1 MVVTR
6 ITRIVL
12 IAAAAACLGLLT
24 WAADLGSTSRFFTA
38 LAFGLW
44 VVSPFIF
51 LLHAS
56 LRRRDNR
63 IWQYG
68 LLVTSLLTAGFA
80 CTVYYAAY
88 FISPDAQSALVF
100 VFVPLW
106 QWLGQGF
113 VVAALAFFSRRSG
126 RPGPA
131 AP

>member
-1 MVVTR
+1 MAVTR

-24 WAADLGSTSRFFTA
+24 WAADLGSTSRFLTA

-80 CTVYYAAY
+80 CIVYYAAY

-100 VFVPLW
+100 AFVPLW
-106 QWLGQGF
+106 QWLGQGL
-113 VVAALAFFSRRSG
+113 VVAVLAFFSRRSG

-131 AP
+131 TP